1 VKPAVRLGLVAP
13 GVVALLTLGVW
24 PFAGTGWALAVLALG
39 AAVII
44 AFHLYHLQLLSD
56 WASGPQDGPVPVG
69 RGSWGQAFAAIY
81 KRDRVRLAYQR
92 DLRHLLVRFQQAAE
106 AIPDGIV
113 VLDRNHRIEWAN
125 ARALVQL
132 GLDLDHDVGQP
143 IVNLVRQPEFLRYLE
158 YGDYDEPIIVASGRD
173 GRITLALQ
181 IVPFSFDKKM
191 LMSRDVTQLEAVARM
206 RRDFIANVSHEL
218 KTPLTVISGFVETM
232 QDMDLDAKQRMRFL
246 QLMQEQAKNMQRL
259 VADLLTLSTL
269 ESEHNPVA
277 EERFAIVPLLLEVSA
292 EAKALSKGE
301 HDIALDIGDAA
312 TIVGGRE
319 ELASAFGNL
328 VSNAIRYTPS
338 RGRIAI
344 AWRVDPDGTGVFSV
358 TDSGIGIAP
367 EHVPRLTE
375 RFYRVDRSRS
385 RATGGTGLGLA
396 IVKHVLLRHQ
406 AEMEIESEIG
416 AAARFGSPAG
426 AARRA
431 RPESETRCTHSERRP
446 RSPIAQRRAEQTP
459 DLVRADIDRCILD
472 DAILRLRTSS
482 ERIDLIVAEPQRGET
497 VRHAGCP
504 HQIDDASGQRFAGV
518 VG

>member
-1 VKPAVRLGLVAP
+1 MKPALRLGLVAP
-13 GVVALLTLGVW
+13 GMVALSTLGVW
-24 PFAGTGWALAVLALG
+24 AFAGIGWALAMLALG
-39 AAVII
+39 ATAIV

-56 WASGPQDGPVPVG
+56 WASGPQDGPVPTG

-113 VLDRNHRIEWAN
+113 VLDRSHRIEWAN
-125 ARALVQL
+125 ARALGQL
-132 GLDLDHDVGQP
+132 GLDLGHDVGQP

-158 YGDYDEPIIVASGRD
+158 YGDYGEPIIVPSGRD
-173 GRITLALQ
+173 ARITLALQ
-181 IVPFSFDKKM
+181 IVPFSLDKKM

-232 QDMDLDAKQRMRFL
+232 QDMDLDTKQRLRFL

-277 EERFAIVPLLLEVSA
+277 EERFAIVPLMLEVSA

-301 HDIALDIGDAA
+301 HDVALDIGDAA

-344 AWRVDPDGTGVFSV
+344 AWRVDPDGSGVFSV
-358 TDSGIGIAP
+358 ADSGIGIAA

-406 AEMEIESEIG
+406 ADMDIASEIG
-416 AAARFGSPAG
+416 RGSTFSVRLP
-426 AARRA
+426 ARRVERA
-431 RPESETRCTHSERRP
+431 PGTGDTTHAHRTP
-446 RSPIAQRRAEQTP
+446 AE
-459 DLVRADIDRCILD
+459 I
-472 DAILRLRTSS
+472 TSS
-482 ERIDLIVAEPQRGET
+482 ASPRGT
-497 VRHAGCP
+497 NA
-504 HQIDDASGQRFAGV
+504 
-518 VG
+518 